1 MKIWNQLLGAVLSLG
16 FMTVSAC
23 SHRDPDEGHPVFHV
37 RIPDDIKTLDPANAY
52 DQVSLEILPNIME
65 ALYQYDITSP
75 DYRVIPLLAADL
87 PTFSK
92 DRLTLK
98 IPLQKG
104 IHFEDDS
111 AFPNGKGR
119 EVKAQ
124 DFVFAMRRLAHPGVQ
139 SQGSWIFE
147 GKVKGY
153 DSFLKRLR
161 ETSKEKWAEEFRAA
175 ALEGITALDDYTL
188 QIKLIKPYPQILH
201 ILTTT
206 FVAPVAEEVVKKYQ
220 DEQGRIDNNPVGTGA
235 FRLGSYERGHEA
247 VLLRSTSFRGEPMPK
262 GTGLEAGKA
271 MPFLDKIIFYVLKED
286 QPGWLRF
293 MNGELDFSKIPKD
306 SFAQALTP
314 GMSLTPDMQKRN
326 VKLDKIS
333 GALFYFVNFN
343 VRDKTLSNKYLRQ
356 AIGSAV
362 NREKWIELFTNNR
375 GTKMDT
381 VIPPGVQDRVSD
393 PKLKYDFNL
402 VRAKE
407 LMKRAGYPEGKGLP
421 PITFDLR
428 GADSVSR
435 QMGEFFTDQ
444 FGQIGV
450 KLNVVYNTFPAFIE
464 KQNKGQLQMSYGGWI
479 LDYPDVE
486 NAYLQLYASRQNPV
500 INNSFFDNG
509 RFNALFEKMNLMD
522 PGPARAKLV
531 KEMDDIV
538 QEEVPWAFGFYLDSY
553 VLVNPW
559 VKNFRASFFTR
570 DGYKYYGVDLDLKK
584 KMKR

>member
-1 MKIWNQLLGAVLSLG
+1 MKNIFGILVVVLVLGG
-16 FMTVSAC
+16 CT
-23 SHRDPDEGHPVFHV
+23 RKDPDEGRPVFRT
-37 RIPDDIKTLDPANAY
+37 RISDDIKTLDPANAY
-52 DQVSLEILPNIME
+52 DQVSLEVLPNIME

-75 DYRVIPLLAADL
+75 TYRVIPLLAADL

-98 IPLQKG
+98 IPLLKG
-104 IHFEDDS
+104 IKFQDDP
-111 AFPNGKGR
+111 AFPEGKGR
-119 EVKAQ
+119 ELTAG

-153 DSFLKRLR
+153 DAFLKKLR
-161 ETSKEKWAEEFRAA
+161 ETPKDKIADAFEKTP
-175 ALEGITALDDYTL
+175 LEGISALDDHTL
-188 QIKLIKPYPQILH
+188 QIKLVKPYPQILH

-206 FVAPVAEEVVKKYQ
+206 FISPVALEVVKKYQ

-235 FRLGSYERGHEA
+235 FRLSKYDRGHEA
-247 VLLRSTSFRGEPMPK
+247 VLERNPTFRGEPMPK
-262 GTGLEAGKA
+262 GTGIDSGKA

-286 QPGWLRF
+286 QPGWLKF
-293 MNGELDFSKIPKD
+293 KSGELDFSRIPKD
-306 SFAQALTP
+306 SFNQALTS
-314 GMSLTPDMQKRN
+314 GLELTPQMQKRK

-362 NREKWIELFTNNR
+362 NRERWIELFTNGR
-375 GTKMDT
+375 GKKMET
-381 VIPPGVQDRVSD
+381 VIPPGVQDRVEN
-393 PKLKYDFNL
+393 PKLKYDFDL
-402 VRAKE
+402 ARARE
-407 LMKRAGYPEGKGLP
+407 LMKKAGYPEGKGLSV
-421 PITFDLR
+421 ITFDLR

-444 FGQIGV
+444 FAQIGV
-450 KLNVVYNTFPAFIE
+450 KLNVVYNTFPAFLE
-464 KQNKGQLQMSYGGWI
+464 KQNKGQLQLSYGGWI

-486 NAYLQLYASRQNPV
+486 NAYLQLYASKQNPI
-500 INNSFFDNG
+500 INASFFNDARYNS
-509 RFNALFEKMNLMD
+509 LFEKMSLMD
-522 PGPARAKLV
+522 PGSARAKLV

-538 QEEVPWAFGFYLDSY
+538 QEEVPWAFGFNLDSY

-570 DGYKYYGVDLDLKK
+570 DGYKYYGIDLDLKK
-584 KMKR
+584 KMK